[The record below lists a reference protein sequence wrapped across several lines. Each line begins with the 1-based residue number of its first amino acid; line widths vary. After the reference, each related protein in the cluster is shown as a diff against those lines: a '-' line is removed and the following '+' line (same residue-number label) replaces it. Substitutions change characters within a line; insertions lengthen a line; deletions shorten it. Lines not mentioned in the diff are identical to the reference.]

1 MARNLACGLN
11 PGNGAARGLHGRGGA
26 RYGSGR
32 VPTVYIETYGC
43 QMNVADTELVL
54 GHLAAHGYRRTVGPD
69 GADVILLN
77 TCAIREHAEE
87 RVIGRLG
94 ELASGASPAR
104 CCSSRY
110 GPSRPPECARSSS
123 SARRS
128 TPTTT
133 ARGTSPSSCA
143 AAPACRA
150 LSASASPRPIPRT

>member
-1 MARNLACGLN
+1 MARNLACGWS

-94 ELASGASPAR
+94 ELA
-104 CCSSRY
+104 RY
-110 GPSRPPECARSSS
+110 KR
-123 SARRS
+123 
-128 TPTTT
+128 
-133 ARGTSPSSCA
+133 
-143 AAPACRA
+143 
-150 LSASASPRPIPRT
+150 PRPDLAPGVTGRRAPPPRA